1 MFTAALLKDRYLCEI
16 FDPSLNGC
24 SISSSS
30 VKVPEQKREKGRPM
44 SVASFATKVL
54 PSWAQQSS
62 FVLPLE
68 PPTSS
73 AASVA
78 SPAESI
84 ALDLLV
90 QGFADYIWVVVKEA
104 TARTHGVVAH
114 GAIAGVAGGALDAPQ
129 DRSDVVGHHD
139 DEFPSDDEDETASSR
154 FAPGVAPSVMPP
166 QPPATSSGAPMPP
179 VESEVIL
186 GSRDEA
192 LVNVLNAALV
202 GSIAVSTGD
211 PRPVVSCL
219 ALHTLAKSLKSPA
232 ARQHAVSRI
241 VAEVV
246 ALSKLALR

>member
-1 MFTAALLKDRYLCEI
+1 
-16 FDPSLNGC
+16 
-24 SISSSS
+24 
-30 VKVPEQKREKGRPM
+30 M
-44 SVASFATKVL
+44 SVASFATTVL

-62 FVLPLE
+62 FVLALE

-73 AASVA
+73 VASAA

-129 DRSDVVGHHD
+129 DRRDVVGHHD
-139 DEFPSDDEDETASSR
+139 DEFPSDDEDETASSI
-154 FAPGVAPSVMPP
+154 FAAGVAPSAIPR
-166 QPPATSSGAPMPP
+166 PPATSSGAPMPP